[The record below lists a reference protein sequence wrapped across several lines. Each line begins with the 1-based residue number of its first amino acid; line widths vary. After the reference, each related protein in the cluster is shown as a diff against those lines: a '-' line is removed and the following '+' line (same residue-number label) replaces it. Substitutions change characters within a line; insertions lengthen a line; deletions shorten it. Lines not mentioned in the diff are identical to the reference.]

1 MTTRIRDELERS
13 WWPKNNNEM
22 SIRMTPLRALAEN
35 AKGVLAE
42 TKKFLDEDDDKDEEE
57 SSIID
62 RAMLKEIERVAGE
75 MRSEKEDVELSF
87 YYHGDEEEEEDAVS
101 SSSSLSERKKRNTFA
116 EKFLGGCFPGGVEV
130 KKNVS
135 RCSATAAAALR
146 IRVFDR
152 FSSSSSSSF
161 EPYAKKKKEEEA
173 EEEEKWMTDAIE
185 FIEKARKSNA
195 FLIIE
200 NCETEEKA
208 REIRA
213 ELYSGA
219 MAFSAKRSEE
229 EEFVFCLEGGI
240 VLEDEEKGAN
250 ATSIQGGEEKKEN
263 GKKKKNEGGGLFAS
277 GSEDSDSLSSDE
289 EDVARI
295 ERLSINNINDRDI
308 ATCKRAQ
315 ANISNA
321 FRAMCLERAERY
333 ALRYAP
339 MRERI
344 YAKLKEKA
352 KAKKKEEKEKKNYQQ
367 KRFDVSNDE
376 PVRMPAN
383 ASSPLVKKSNFQI
396 IENNNELAS
405 AKKDG
410 GPGVMSFLDWMGGNG
425 NDEVPLSEQ
434 KGISYQSKADAARIK
449 ALEAALRE
457 LNPDHPLLMF
467 CPAPKT

>member
-13 WWPKNNNEM
+13 WPKNNNEM
-22 SIRMTPLRALAEN
+22 MMKMTPLRALAEN
-35 AKGVLAE
+35 AKRVLAE
-42 TKKFLDEDDDKDEEE
+42 TKKFLDEFDEDGIKDDDKD
-57 SSIID
+57 ID
-62 RAMLKEIERVAGE
+62 RARKEIEQLAGE

-101 SSSSLSERKKRNTFA
+101 SSSSLSERKKRNTFV

-130 KKNVS
+130 KKNVA
-135 RCSATAAAALR
+135 ATAAAALR

-152 FSSSSSSSF
+152 FSSSSSSS
-161 EPYAKKKKEEEA
+161 E

-219 MAFSAKRSEE
+219 MAFSARRSEE

-263 GKKKKNEGGGLFAS
+263 GKNKKNEGGGLFAS

-295 ERLSINNINDRDI
+295 ERLSINSINDRDI

-321 FRAMCLERAERY
+321 FRAMCLERAESI

-352 KAKKKEEKEKKNYQQ
+352 KAKKKEEKEKKSNQQ

-410 GPGVMSFLDWMGGNG
+410 PGVMSFLDWMGGDG

>member
-13 WWPKNNNEM
+13 WPKNNNEM
-22 SIRMTPLRALAEN
+22 MMKMTPLRALAEN
-35 AKGVLAE
+35 AKRVLAE
-42 TKKFLDEDDDKDEEE
+42 TKKFLDEFDEDGIKDDDKD
-57 SSIID
+57 ID
-62 RAMLKEIERVAGE
+62 RARKEIEQLAGE

-87 YYHGDEEEEEDAVS
+87 YYHGDEEEEEDALS

-130 KKNVS
+130 KKNVA
-135 RCSATAAAALR
+135 ATATAALR

-152 FSSSSSSSF
+152 FSSSSSSS
-161 EPYAKKKKEEEA
+161 E

-250 ATSIQGGEEKKEN
+250 ATYIQGGEEKKEN
-263 GKKKKNEGGGLFAS
+263 GKKKNEGGGLFAS

-321 FRAMCLERAERY
+321 FRAMCLERAESI

-352 KAKKKEEKEKKNYQQ
+352 KAKKKEEKEKKNNQQ

-410 GPGVMSFLDWMGGNG
+410 PGVMSFLDWMGGDG

>member
-13 WWPKNNNEM
+13 WPKNNNEM
-22 SIRMTPLRALAEN
+22 RMTPLRALAEN
-35 AKGVLAE
+35 AKRVLAE
-42 TKKFLDEDDDKDEEE
+42 TKKFLDIKDDEKDDEE
-57 SSIID
+57 SIIID
-62 RAMLKEIERVAGE
+62 REMLKEIERLAEE
-75 MRSEKEDVELSF
+75 MRSETEDVELSF
-87 YYHGDEEEEEDAVS
+87 YYGDEEEEEDAVS
-101 SSSSLSERKKRNTFA
+101 SSSSSPRERKKRNEFA

-135 RCSATAAAALR
+135 RRSATAAAAVR

-152 FSSSSSSSF
+152 FSSSSSSS
-161 EPYAKKKKEEEA
+161 

-185 FIEKARKSNA
+185 FVEKARKSNA

-263 GKKKKNEGGGLFAS
+263 GKNKKNQDGGLFAS

-352 KAKKKEEKEKKNYQQ
+352 KAKKKEEKEKKNNQQ
-367 KRFDVSNDE
+367 KRFDESNDE

-396 IENNNELAS
+396 IENYNELAS

-410 GPGVMSFLDWMGGNG
+410 GPGVMSFLDWMGGDG

>member
-13 WWPKNNNEM
+13 WPKNNNEM
-22 SIRMTPLRALAEN
+22 MMKMTPLRALAEN
-35 AKGVLAE
+35 AKRVLAE
-42 TKKFLDEDDDKDEEE
+42 TKKFLDEFDEDGIKDDDKD
-57 SSIID
+57 ID
-62 RAMLKEIERVAGE
+62 RARKEIEQLAGE

-130 KKNVS
+130 KKNVA
-135 RCSATAAAALR
+135 ATAAAALR

-152 FSSSSSSSF
+152 FSSSSS
-161 EPYAKKKKEEEA
+161 EEE

-263 GKKKKNEGGGLFAS
+263 RKNKKNEGGGLFAS

-295 ERLSINNINDRDI
+295 ERLSINSINDRDI

-321 FRAMCLERAERY
+321 FRAMCLERAESI

-352 KAKKKEEKEKKNYQQ
+352 KAKKKEEKEKKSNQQ

-410 GPGVMSFLDWMGGNG
+410 PGVMSFLDWMGGDG

>member
-13 WWPKNNNEM
+13 WPKNNNEM
-22 SIRMTPLRALAEN
+22 MMKMTPLRALAEN
-35 AKGVLAE
+35 AKRVLAE
-42 TKKFLDEDDDKDEEE
+42 TKKFLDEFDEDGIKDDDKD
-57 SSIID
+57 ID
-62 RAMLKEIERVAGE
+62 RARKEIEQLAGE

-101 SSSSLSERKKRNTFA
+101 SSSSLSERKKRNTFV

-130 KKNVS
+130 KKNVA
-135 RCSATAAAALR
+135 ATAAAALR

-152 FSSSSSSSF
+152 FSSSSSSSS
-161 EPYAKKKKEEEA
+161 

-200 NCETEEKA
+200 NCKTEEKA

-219 MAFSAKRSEE
+219 MAFSARRSEE

-263 GKKKKNEGGGLFAS
+263 GKNKKNEGGGLFAS

-289 EDVARI
+289 EDVTRI
-295 ERLSINNINDRDI
+295 ERLSINSINDRDI

-321 FRAMCLERAERY
+321 FRAMCLERAESI

-352 KAKKKEEKEKKNYQQ
+352 KAKKKEEKEKKSNQQ

-410 GPGVMSFLDWMGGNG
+410 PGVMSFLDWMGGDG

>member
-13 WWPKNNNEM
+13 WPKNNNEM
-22 SIRMTPLRALAEN
+22 MMKMTPLRALAEN
-35 AKGVLAE
+35 AKRVLAE
-42 TKKFLDEDDDKDEEE
+42 TKKFLDEFDEDGIKDDDKD
-57 SSIID
+57 ID
-62 RAMLKEIERVAGE
+62 RARKEIEQLAGE

-130 KKNVS
+130 KKNVA
-135 RCSATAAAALR
+135 ATAAAALR

-152 FSSSSSSSF
+152 FSSSSS
-161 EPYAKKKKEEEA
+161 EEE

-200 NCETEEKA
+200 NCGTEEKA

-219 MAFSAKRSEE
+219 MAFSARRSEE

-263 GKKKKNEGGGLFAS
+263 GKNKKNEGGGLFAS

-321 FRAMCLERAERY
+321 FRAMCLERAESI

-352 KAKKKEEKEKKNYQQ
+352 KAKKKEEKEKKNNQQ

-410 GPGVMSFLDWMGGNG
+410 PGVMSFLDWMGGDG

>member
-13 WWPKNNNEM
+13 WPKNNNEM
-22 SIRMTPLRALAEN
+22 MMKMTPLRALAEN
-35 AKGVLAE
+35 AKRVLAE
-42 TKKFLDEDDDKDEEE
+42 TKKFLDEFDEDGIKDDDKD
-57 SSIID
+57 ID
-62 RAMLKEIERVAGE
+62 RARKEIEQLAGE

-130 KKNVS
+130 KKNVA
-135 RCSATAAAALR
+135 ATAAAALR

-152 FSSSSSSSF
+152 FSSSSS
-161 EPYAKKKKEEEA
+161 EEE

-200 NCETEEKA
+200 NCGTEEKA

-263 GKKKKNEGGGLFAS
+263 GKNKKNEGGGLFAS

-295 ERLSINNINDRDI
+295 ERLSINSINDRDI

-321 FRAMCLERAERY
+321 FRAMCLERAESI

-352 KAKKKEEKEKKNYQQ
+352 KAKKKEEKEKKSNQQ

-410 GPGVMSFLDWMGGNG
+410 PGVMSFLDWMGGDG

>member
-13 WWPKNNNEM
+13 WPKNNNEM
-22 SIRMTPLRALAEN
+22 MMKMTPLRALAEN
-35 AKGVLAE
+35 AKRVLAE
-42 TKKFLDEDDDKDEEE
+42 TKKFLDEFDEDGIKDDDKD
-57 SSIID
+57 ID
-62 RAMLKEIERVAGE
+62 RARKEIEQLAGE

-130 KKNVS
+130 KKNVA
-135 RCSATAAAALR
+135 ATATAALR

-152 FSSSSSSSF
+152 FSSSSSSSS
-161 EPYAKKKKEEEA
+161 

-263 GKKKKNEGGGLFAS
+263 GKNKKNEGGGLFAS

-295 ERLSINNINDRDI
+295 ERLSINSINDRDI

-321 FRAMCLERAERY
+321 FRAMCLERAESI

-352 KAKKKEEKEKKNYQQ
+352 KAKKKEEKEKKSNQQ

-410 GPGVMSFLDWMGGNG
+410 PGVMSFLDWMGGDG

>member
-13 WWPKNNNEM
+13 WPKNNNEM
-22 SIRMTPLRALAEN
+22 MMKMTPLRALAEN
-35 AKGVLAE
+35 AKRVLAE
-42 TKKFLDEDDDKDEEE
+42 TKKFLDEFDEYGIKDDDKD
-57 SSIID
+57 ID
-62 RAMLKEIERVAGE
+62 RARKEIEQLAGE

-87 YYHGDEEEEEDAVS
+87 YYHGEEEEEDALS

-130 KKNVS
+130 KKNVA
-135 RCSATAAAALR
+135 ATAAAALR

-152 FSSSSSSSF
+152 FSSSSSSSS
-161 EPYAKKKKEEEA
+161 

-185 FIEKARKSNA
+185 YIEKARRSNA

-263 GKKKKNEGGGLFAS
+263 GKNKKNEGGGLFAS

-295 ERLSINNINDRDI
+295 ERLSINSINDRDI

-321 FRAMCLERAERY
+321 FRAMCLERAESI

-352 KAKKKEEKEKKNYQQ
+352 KAKKKEEKEKKSNQQ

-383 ASSPLVKKSNFQI
+383 ASWPLVKKSNFQI

-410 GPGVMSFLDWMGGNG
+410 PGVMSFLDWMGGDG

>member
-13 WWPKNNNEM
+13 WPKNNNEM
-22 SIRMTPLRALAEN
+22 MMKMTPLRALAEN
-35 AKGVLAE
+35 AKRVLAE
-42 TKKFLDEDDDKDEEE
+42 TKKFLDEFDEDGIKDDDKD
-57 SSIID
+57 ID
-62 RAMLKEIERVAGE
+62 RARKEIEQLAGE

-87 YYHGDEEEEEDAVS
+87 YYHGDEEEEEDALS

-130 KKNVS
+130 KKNVA
-135 RCSATAAAALR
+135 ATAAAALR

-152 FSSSSSSSF
+152 FSSSSS
-161 EPYAKKKKEEEA
+161 EEE

-200 NCETEEKA
+200 NCGTEEKA

-250 ATSIQGGEEKKEN
+250 ATYIQEGEEKKEN
-263 GKKKKNEGGGLFAS
+263 GKNQNKNEGGGLFAS
-277 GSEDSDSLSSDE
+277 GSEDSDSLSSDG

-321 FRAMCLERAERY
+321 FRAMCLERAESI

-352 KAKKKEEKEKKNYQQ
+352 KAKKKEEKEKKSNQQ

-410 GPGVMSFLDWMGGNG
+410 PGVMSFLDWMGGDG

>member
-13 WWPKNNNEM
+13 WPKNNSEM
-22 SIRMTPLRALAEN
+22 MMKMTPLRALAEN
-35 AKGVLAE
+35 AERVLAE
-42 TKKFLDEDDDKDEEE
+42 TKKFLDEFDEDGIKDDDKD
-57 SSIID
+57 ID
-62 RAMLKEIERVAGE
+62 RARKEIEQLAGE

-130 KKNVS
+130 KKNVA
-135 RCSATAAAALR
+135 ATAAAALR

-152 FSSSSSSSF
+152 FSSSSSSS
-161 EPYAKKKKEEEA
+161 E

-200 NCETEEKA
+200 NCGTEEKA

-250 ATSIQGGEEKKEN
+250 ATYIQEGEEKKEN
-263 GKKKKNEGGGLFAS
+263 GKNKKNEGGGLFAA

-295 ERLSINNINDRDI
+295 ERLSINNINDNNINDRDI

-321 FRAMCLERAERY
+321 FRAMCLERAESI

-352 KAKKKEEKEKKNYQQ
+352 KAKKKEEKEKKNNQQ

-410 GPGVMSFLDWMGGNG
+410 PGVMSFLDWMGGDG

>member
-13 WWPKNNNEM
+13 WPKNNNEM
-22 SIRMTPLRALAEN
+22 MMKMTPLRALAEN
-35 AKGVLAE
+35 AKRVLAE
-42 TKKFLDEDDDKDEEE
+42 TKKFLDEFDEDGIKDDDKD
-57 SSIID
+57 ID
-62 RAMLKEIERVAGE
+62 RARKEIEQLAGE

-130 KKNVS
+130 KKNVA
-135 RCSATAAAALR
+135 ATAAAALR

-152 FSSSSSSSF
+152 FSSSSSSS
-161 EPYAKKKKEEEA
+161 E

-263 GKKKKNEGGGLFAS
+263 GKNKKNEGGGLFAS

-295 ERLSINNINDRDI
+295 ERLSINNINDRDV

-321 FRAMCLERAERY
+321 FRAMCLERAESI

-352 KAKKKEEKEKKNYQQ
+352 KAKKKEEKEKKSNQQ

-410 GPGVMSFLDWMGGNG
+410 PGVMSFLDWMGGDG

>member
-13 WWPKNNNEM
+13 WPKNNNEM
-22 SIRMTPLRALAEN
+22 MMKMTPLRALAEN
-35 AKGVLAE
+35 AKRVLAE
-42 TKKFLDEDDDKDEEE
+42 TKKFLDEFDEDGIKDDDKD
-57 SSIID
+57 ID
-62 RAMLKEIERVAGE
+62 RARKEIEQLAGE

-130 KKNVS
+130 KKNVA
-135 RCSATAAAALR
+135 ATAAAALR

-152 FSSSSSSSF
+152 FSSSSSSS
-161 EPYAKKKKEEEA
+161 E

-208 REIRA
+208 REICA

-219 MAFSAKRSEE
+219 MAFSARRSEE

-263 GKKKKNEGGGLFAS
+263 GKNKKNEGGGLFAS

-295 ERLSINNINDRDI
+295 ERLSINSINDRDI

-321 FRAMCLERAERY
+321 FRAMCLERAESI

-352 KAKKKEEKEKKNYQQ
+352 KAKKKEEKEKKSNQQ

-410 GPGVMSFLDWMGGNG
+410 PGVMSFLDWMGGDG

>member
-1 MTTRIRDELERS
+1 
-13 WWPKNNNEM
+13 
-22 SIRMTPLRALAEN
+22 MTPLRALAEN
-35 AKGVLAE
+35 AKRVLAE
-42 TKKFLDEDDDKDEEE
+42 TKKFLDEFDEDGIKDDDKD
-57 SSIID
+57 ID
-62 RAMLKEIERVAGE
+62 RARKEIEQLAGE

-87 YYHGDEEEEEDAVS
+87 YYHGDEEEEEEDAVS

-130 KKNVS
+130 KKNVA
-135 RCSATAAAALR
+135 ATAAAALR

-152 FSSSSSSSF
+152 FSSSSSSS
-161 EPYAKKKKEEEA
+161 E

-250 ATSIQGGEEKKEN
+250 ATYIQEGEEKKEN
-263 GKKKKNEGGGLFAS
+263 GKNKNKNEGGGLFAS

-295 ERLSINNINDRDI
+295 ERLSINSINDRDI

-321 FRAMCLERAERY
+321 FRAMCLERAESI

-352 KAKKKEEKEKKNYQQ
+352 KAKKKEEKEKKNNQQ

-410 GPGVMSFLDWMGGNG
+410 PGVMSFLDWMGGDG

>member
-1 MTTRIRDELERS
+1 M
-13 WWPKNNNEM
+13 K
-22 SIRMTPLRALAEN
+22 MTPLRALAEN
-35 AKGVLAE
+35 AKRVLAE
-42 TKKFLDEDDDKDEEE
+42 TKKFLDEFDEDGIKDDDKD
-57 SSIID
+57 ID
-62 RAMLKEIERVAGE
+62 RARKEIEQLAGE

-130 KKNVS
+130 KKNVA
-135 RCSATAAAALR
+135 ATAAAALR

-152 FSSSSSSSF
+152 FSSSSS
-161 EPYAKKKKEEEA
+161 EEE

-263 GKKKKNEGGGLFAS
+263 GKNKKNEGGGLFAS

-295 ERLSINNINDRDI
+295 ERLSINSINDRDI

-321 FRAMCLERAERY
+321 FRAMCLERAESI

-352 KAKKKEEKEKKNYQQ
+352 KAKKKEEKEKKSNQQ

-410 GPGVMSFLDWMGGNG
+410 PGVMSFLDWMGGDG

>member
-1 MTTRIRDELERS
+1 MM
-13 WWPKNNNEM
+13 K
-22 SIRMTPLRALAEN
+22 MTPLRALAEN
-35 AKGVLAE
+35 AKRVLAE
-42 TKKFLDEDDDKDEEE
+42 TKKFLDEFDEDGIKDDDKD
-57 SSIID
+57 ID
-62 RAMLKEIERVAGE
+62 RARKEIEQLAGE

-130 KKNVS
+130 KKNVA
-135 RCSATAAAALR
+135 ATAAAALR

-152 FSSSSSSSF
+152 FSSSSSS
-161 EPYAKKKKEEEA
+161 EE

-200 NCETEEKA
+200 NCGTEEKA

-250 ATSIQGGEEKKEN
+250 ATYIQEGEEKKEN
-263 GKKKKNEGGGLFAS
+263 GKNKNKNEGGGLFAS

-352 KAKKKEEKEKKNYQQ
+352 KAKKKEEKEKKNNQQ

-396 IENNNELAS
+396 IENYNELAS

-410 GPGVMSFLDWMGGNG
+410 GPGVMSFLDWMGGDG

>member
-1 MTTRIRDELERS
+1 
-13 WWPKNNNEM
+13 
-22 SIRMTPLRALAEN
+22 MTPLRALAEN
-35 AKGVLAE
+35 AKRVLAE
-42 TKKFLDEDDDKDEEE
+42 TKKFLDEFDEDGIKDDDKD
-57 SSIID
+57 ID
-62 RAMLKEIERVAGE
+62 RARKEIEQLAGE

-87 YYHGDEEEEEDAVS
+87 YYHGEEEEEDALS

-130 KKNVS
+130 KKNVA
-135 RCSATAAAALR
+135 ATATAALR

-152 FSSSSSSSF
+152 FSSSSSSSS
-161 EPYAKKKKEEEA
+161 

-250 ATSIQGGEEKKEN
+250 ATYIQGGEEKKEN

-295 ERLSINNINDRDI
+295 ERLSINNINDRDV

-321 FRAMCLERAERY
+321 FRAMCLERAERF

-352 KAKKKEEKEKKNYQQ
+352 KAKKKEEKEKKSNQQ

-410 GPGVMSFLDWMGGNG
+410 PGVMSFLDWMGGDG

>member
-13 WWPKNNNEM
+13 WPKNNNEM
-22 SIRMTPLRALAEN
+22 MMKMTPLRALAEN
-35 AKGVLAE
+35 AKRVLAE
-42 TKKFLDEDDDKDEEE
+42 TKKFLDEFDEDGIKDDDKD
-57 SSIID
+57 ID
-62 RAMLKEIERVAGE
+62 RARKEIEQLAGE

-101 SSSSLSERKKRNTFA
+101 SSSSLSERKKRNTFV

-130 KKNVS
+130 KKNVA
-135 RCSATAAAALR
+135 ATAAAALR

-152 FSSSSSSSF
+152 FSSSSSSSS
-161 EPYAKKKKEEEA
+161 

-200 NCETEEKA
+200 NCKTEEKA

-219 MAFSAKRSEE
+219 MAFSARRSEE

-263 GKKKKNEGGGLFAS
+263 GKNKKNEGGGLFAS

-295 ERLSINNINDRDI
+295 ERLSINSINDRDI

-321 FRAMCLERAERY
+321 FRAMCLERAESI

-352 KAKKKEEKEKKNYQQ
+352 KAKKKEEKEKKSNQQ

-410 GPGVMSFLDWMGGNG
+410 PGVMSFLDWMGGDG

>member
-13 WWPKNNNEM
+13 WPKNNNEM
-22 SIRMTPLRALAEN
+22 MMKMTPLRALAEN
-35 AKGVLAE
+35 AKRVLAE
-42 TKKFLDEDDDKDEEE
+42 TKKFLDEFDEDGIKDDDKD
-57 SSIID
+57 ID
-62 RAMLKEIERVAGE
+62 RARKEIEQLAGE

-101 SSSSLSERKKRNTFA
+101 SSSSLSERKRNTFV

-130 KKNVS
+130 KKNVA
-135 RCSATAAAALR
+135 ATAAAALR

-152 FSSSSSSSF
+152 FSSSSSSSS
-161 EPYAKKKKEEEA
+161 

-200 NCETEEKA
+200 NCKTEEKA

-219 MAFSAKRSEE
+219 MAFSARRSEE

-250 ATSIQGGEEKKEN
+250 ATYIQEGEEKKEN
-263 GKKKKNEGGGLFAS
+263 GKNQNKNEGGGLFAS

-295 ERLSINNINDRDI
+295 ERLSINSINDRDI

-321 FRAMCLERAERY
+321 FRAMCLERAESI

-352 KAKKKEEKEKKNYQQ
+352 KAKKKEEKEKKSNQQ

-410 GPGVMSFLDWMGGNG
+410 PGVMSFLDWMGGDG

>member
-13 WWPKNNNEM
+13 WPKNNNEM
-22 SIRMTPLRALAEN
+22 MMKMTPLRALAEN
-35 AKGVLAE
+35 AKRVLAE
-42 TKKFLDEDDDKDEEE
+42 TKKFLDEFDEDGIKDDDKD
-57 SSIID
+57 ID
-62 RAMLKEIERVAGE
+62 RARKEIEQLAGE

-101 SSSSLSERKKRNTFA
+101 SSSSLSERKRNTFV

-130 KKNVS
+130 KKNVA
-135 RCSATAAAALR
+135 ATAAAALR

-152 FSSSSSSSF
+152 FSSSSSSS
-161 EPYAKKKKEEEA
+161 E

-200 NCETEEKA
+200 NCKTEEKA

-219 MAFSAKRSEE
+219 MAFSARRSEE

-263 GKKKKNEGGGLFAS
+263 GKNKKNEGGGLFAS

-295 ERLSINNINDRDI
+295 ERLSINSINDRDI

-321 FRAMCLERAERY
+321 FRAMCLERAESI

-352 KAKKKEEKEKKNYQQ
+352 KAKKKEEKEKKSNQQ

-410 GPGVMSFLDWMGGNG
+410 PGVMSFLDWMGGDG

>member
-13 WWPKNNNEM
+13 WPKNNNEM
-22 SIRMTPLRALAEN
+22 MMKMTPLRALAEN
-35 AKGVLAE
+35 AKRVLAE
-42 TKKFLDEDDDKDEEE
+42 TKKFLDEFDEDGIKDDDKD
-57 SSIID
+57 ID
-62 RAMLKEIERVAGE
+62 RARKEIEQLAGE

-87 YYHGDEEEEEDAVS
+87 YYHGDEEEEEEDAVS

-130 KKNVS
+130 KKNVA
-135 RCSATAAAALR
+135 ATAAAALR

-152 FSSSSSSSF
+152 FSSSSS
-161 EPYAKKKKEEEA
+161 EEE

-219 MAFSAKRSEE
+219 MAFSARRSEE

-263 GKKKKNEGGGLFAS
+263 GKNKKNEGGGLFAS

-295 ERLSINNINDRDI
+295 ERLSINSINDRDI

-321 FRAMCLERAERY
+321 FRAMCLERAESI

-352 KAKKKEEKEKKNYQQ
+352 KAKKKEEKEKKSNQQ

-410 GPGVMSFLDWMGGNG
+410 PGVMSFLDWMGGDG

>member
-13 WWPKNNNEM
+13 WPKNNNEM
-22 SIRMTPLRALAEN
+22 MMKMTPLRALAEN
-35 AKGVLAE
+35 AKRVLAE
-42 TKKFLDEDDDKDEEE
+42 TKKFLDEFDEDGIKDDDKD
-57 SSIID
+57 ID
-62 RAMLKEIERVAGE
+62 RARKEIEQLAGE

-130 KKNVS
+130 KKNVA
-135 RCSATAAAALR
+135 ATAAAALR

-152 FSSSSSSSF
+152 FSSSSSSSS
-161 EPYAKKKKEEEA
+161 

-263 GKKKKNEGGGLFAS
+263 RKNKKNEGGGLFAS

-295 ERLSINNINDRDI
+295 ERLSINSINDRDI

-321 FRAMCLERAERY
+321 FRAMCLERAESI

-352 KAKKKEEKEKKNYQQ
+352 KAKKKEEKEKKSNQQ

-410 GPGVMSFLDWMGGNG
+410 PGVMSFLDWMGGDG

>member
-13 WWPKNNNEM
+13 WPKNNNEM
-22 SIRMTPLRALAEN
+22 MMKMTPLRALAEN
-35 AKGVLAE
+35 AKRVLAE
-42 TKKFLDEDDDKDEEE
+42 TKKFLDEFDEDGIKDDDKD
-57 SSIID
+57 ID
-62 RAMLKEIERVAGE
+62 RARKEIEQLAGE

-87 YYHGDEEEEEDAVS
+87 YYHGDEEEEEEDAVS

-130 KKNVS
+130 KKNVA
-135 RCSATAAAALR
+135 ATAAAALR

-152 FSSSSSSSF
+152 FSSSSSSS
-161 EPYAKKKKEEEA
+161 E

-213 ELYSGA
+213 ELYSCA

-250 ATSIQGGEEKKEN
+250 ATYIQEGEEKKEN
-263 GKKKKNEGGGLFAS
+263 GKNQNKNEGGGLFAS

-295 ERLSINNINDRDI
+295 ERLSINSINDRDI

-321 FRAMCLERAERY
+321 FRAMCLERAESI

-352 KAKKKEEKEKKNYQQ
+352 KAKKKEEKEKKSNQQ

-410 GPGVMSFLDWMGGNG
+410 PGVMSFLDWMGGDG

>member
-13 WWPKNNNEM
+13 WPKNNNEM
-22 SIRMTPLRALAEN
+22 MMKMTPLRALAEN
-35 AKGVLAE
+35 AKRVLAE
-42 TKKFLDEDDDKDEEE
+42 TKKFLDEFDEDGIKDDDKD
-57 SSIID
+57 ID
-62 RAMLKEIERVAGE
+62 RARKEIEQLAGE

-87 YYHGDEEEEEDAVS
+87 YYHGEEEEEDALS

-130 KKNVS
+130 KKNVA
-135 RCSATAAAALR
+135 ATATAALR

-152 FSSSSSSSF
+152 FSSSSSSSS
-161 EPYAKKKKEEEA
+161 

-200 NCETEEKA
+200 NCKTEEKA

-250 ATSIQGGEEKKEN
+250 ATYIQEGEEKKEN
-263 GKKKKNEGGGLFAS
+263 GKNKNKNEGGGLFAS

-352 KAKKKEEKEKKNYQQ
+352 KAKKKEEKEKKSNQQ

-410 GPGVMSFLDWMGGNG
+410 PGVMSFLDWMGGDG

>member
-13 WWPKNNNEM
+13 WPKNNNEM
-22 SIRMTPLRALAEN
+22 MMKMTPLRALAEN
-35 AKGVLAE
+35 AKRVLAE
-42 TKKFLDEDDDKDEEE
+42 TKKFLDEFDEDGIKDDDKD
-57 SSIID
+57 ID
-62 RAMLKEIERVAGE
+62 RARKEIEQLAGE

-101 SSSSLSERKKRNTFA
+101 SSSSLSERKKRNAFA

-130 KKNVS
+130 KKNVA
-135 RCSATAAAALR
+135 ATATAALR

-152 FSSSSSSSF
+152 FSSSSSSSS
-161 EPYAKKKKEEEA
+161 

-200 NCETEEKA
+200 NCKTEEKA

-263 GKKKKNEGGGLFAS
+263 GKNKKNEGGGLFAS

-295 ERLSINNINDRDI
+295 ERLSINSINDRDI

-321 FRAMCLERAERY
+321 FRAMCLERAESI

-352 KAKKKEEKEKKNYQQ
+352 KAKKKEEKEKKSNQQ

-410 GPGVMSFLDWMGGNG
+410 PGVMSFLDWMGGDG

-457 LNPDHPLLMF
+457 LKPDHPLLMF

>member
-13 WWPKNNNEM
+13 WPKNNNEM
-22 SIRMTPLRALAEN
+22 MMKMTPLRALAEN
-35 AKGVLAE
+35 AKRVLAE
-42 TKKFLDEDDDKDEEE
+42 TKKFLDEFDEDGIKDDDKD
-57 SSIID
+57 ID
-62 RAMLKEIERVAGE
+62 RARKEIERLAGE

-87 YYHGDEEEEEDAVS
+87 YYHGEEEEEDALS

-130 KKNVS
+130 KKNVA
-135 RCSATAAAALR
+135 ATATAALR

-152 FSSSSSSSF
+152 FSSSSSSSS
-161 EPYAKKKKEEEA
+161 

-200 NCETEEKA
+200 NCGTEEKA

-250 ATSIQGGEEKKEN
+250 ATYIQGGEEKKEN
-263 GKKKKNEGGGLFAS
+263 GKKKKKKNEGGGLFAS

-352 KAKKKEEKEKKNYQQ
+352 KAKKKEEKEKKSNQQ

-410 GPGVMSFLDWMGGNG
+410 PGVMSFLDWMGGDG

>member
-1 MTTRIRDELERS
+1 
-13 WWPKNNNEM
+13 
-22 SIRMTPLRALAEN
+22 MTPLRALAEN
-35 AKGVLAE
+35 AKRVLAE
-42 TKKFLDEDDDKDEEE
+42 TKKFLDEFDEDGIKDDDKD
-57 SSIID
+57 ID
-62 RAMLKEIERVAGE
+62 RARKEIEQLAGE

-87 YYHGDEEEEEDAVS
+87 YYHGEEEEEDALS

-130 KKNVS
+130 KKNVA
-135 RCSATAAAALR
+135 ATATAALR

-152 FSSSSSSSF
+152 FSSSSSSSS
-161 EPYAKKKKEEEA
+161 

-250 ATSIQGGEEKKEN
+250 ATYIQGGEEKKEN
-263 GKKKKNEGGGLFAS
+263 GKKKKNEGDGLFAS

-295 ERLSINNINDRDI
+295 ERLSINNINDRDV

-321 FRAMCLERAERY
+321 FRAMCLERAERF

-352 KAKKKEEKEKKNYQQ
+352 KAKKKEEKEKKSNQQ

-410 GPGVMSFLDWMGGNG
+410 PGVMSFLDWMGGDG

>member
-1 MTTRIRDELERS
+1 
-13 WWPKNNNEM
+13 
-22 SIRMTPLRALAEN
+22 
-35 AKGVLAE
+35 
-42 TKKFLDEDDDKDEEE
+42 
-57 SSIID
+57 
-62 RAMLKEIERVAGE
+62 
-75 MRSEKEDVELSF
+75 
-87 YYHGDEEEEEDAVS
+87 
-101 SSSSLSERKKRNTFA
+101 
-116 EKFLGGCFPGGVEV
+116 
-130 KKNVS
+130 
-135 RCSATAAAALR
+135 
-146 IRVFDR
+146 
-152 FSSSSSSSF
+152 
-161 EPYAKKKKEEEA
+161 
-173 EEEEKWMTDAIE
+173 MTDAIE

-200 NCETEEKA
+200 NCGTEEKA

-250 ATSIQGGEEKKEN
+250 ATYIQEGEEKKEN
-263 GKKKKNEGGGLFAS
+263 GKNKKNEGGGLFAS

-295 ERLSINNINDRDI
+295 ERLSINSINDRDI

-321 FRAMCLERAERY
+321 FRAMCLERAESI

-352 KAKKKEEKEKKNYQQ
+352 KAKKKEEKEKKSNQQ

-410 GPGVMSFLDWMGGNG
+410 PGVMSFLDWMGGDG

-434 KGISYQSKADAARIK
+434 KGISYQSKANAARIE
-449 ALEAALRE
+449 ALEAALRD

>member
-13 WWPKNNNEM
+13 WPKNNNEM
-22 SIRMTPLRALAEN
+22 MMKMTPLRALAEN
-35 AKGVLAE
+35 AKRVLAE
-42 TKKFLDEDDDKDEEE
+42 TKKFLDEFDEDGIKDDDKD
-57 SSIID
+57 ID
-62 RAMLKEIERVAGE
+62 RARKEIEQLAGE

-130 KKNVS
+130 KKNVA
-135 RCSATAAAALR
+135 ATAAAALR

-152 FSSSSSSSF
+152 FSSSSSSSS
-161 EPYAKKKKEEEA
+161 

-200 NCETEEKA
+200 NCKTEEKA

-219 MAFSAKRSEE
+219 MAFSARRSEE

-263 GKKKKNEGGGLFAS
+263 GKNKKNEGGGLFAS

-295 ERLSINNINDRDI
+295 ERLSINSINDRDI

-321 FRAMCLERAERY
+321 FRAMCLERAESI

-352 KAKKKEEKEKKNYQQ
+352 KAKKKEEKEKKSNQQ

-410 GPGVMSFLDWMGGNG
+410 PGVMSFLDWMGGDG

>member
-13 WWPKNNNEM
+13 WPKNNNEM
-22 SIRMTPLRALAEN
+22 MMKMTPLRALAEN
-35 AKGVLAE
+35 AKRVLAE
-42 TKKFLDEDDDKDEEE
+42 TKKFLDEFDEDGIKDDDKD
-57 SSIID
+57 ID
-62 RAMLKEIERVAGE
+62 RARKEIEQLAGE

-87 YYHGDEEEEEDAVS
+87 YYHGDEEEEEDALS

-130 KKNVS
+130 KKNVA
-135 RCSATAAAALR
+135 ATATAALR

-152 FSSSSSSSF
+152 FSSSSSSS
-161 EPYAKKKKEEEA
+161 E

-200 NCETEEKA
+200 NCGTEEKA

-250 ATSIQGGEEKKEN
+250 ATYIQGGEEKKEN

-321 FRAMCLERAERY
+321 FRAMCLERAESI

-352 KAKKKEEKEKKNYQQ
+352 KAKKKEEKEKKSNQQ

-410 GPGVMSFLDWMGGNG
+410 PGVMSFLDWMGGDG

>member
-13 WWPKNNNEM
+13 WPKNNNEM
-22 SIRMTPLRALAEN
+22 MMKMTPLRALAEN
-35 AKGVLAE
+35 AKRVLAE
-42 TKKFLDEDDDKDEEE
+42 TKKFLDEFDEDGIKDDDKD
-57 SSIID
+57 ID
-62 RAMLKEIERVAGE
+62 RARKEIEQLAGE

-130 KKNVS
+130 KKNVA
-135 RCSATAAAALR
+135 ATAAAALR

-152 FSSSSSSSF
+152 FSSSSS
-161 EPYAKKKKEEEA
+161 EEE

-200 NCETEEKA
+200 NCGTEEKA

-263 GKKKKNEGGGLFAS
+263 GKNKKNEGGGLFAS

-321 FRAMCLERAERY
+321 FRAMCLERAESI

-352 KAKKKEEKEKKNYQQ
+352 KAKKKEEKEKKSNQQ

-410 GPGVMSFLDWMGGNG
+410 PGVMSFLDWMGGDG

>member
-1 MTTRIRDELERS
+1 
-13 WWPKNNNEM
+13 
-22 SIRMTPLRALAEN
+22 MTPLRALAEN
-35 AKGVLAE
+35 AKRVLAE
-42 TKKFLDEDDDKDEEE
+42 TKKFLDEFDEDGIKDDDKD
-57 SSIID
+57 ID
-62 RAMLKEIERVAGE
+62 RARKEIEQLAGE

-87 YYHGDEEEEEDAVS
+87 YYHGEEEEEEDALS

-130 KKNVS
+130 KKNVA
-135 RCSATAAAALR
+135 ATATAALR

-152 FSSSSSSSF
+152 FSSSSSSSS
-161 EPYAKKKKEEEA
+161 

-250 ATSIQGGEEKKEN
+250 ATYSQGGEEKKEN

-295 ERLSINNINDRDI
+295 ERLSINNINDRDV

-321 FRAMCLERAERY
+321 FRAMCLERAERF

-352 KAKKKEEKEKKNYQQ
+352 KAKKKEEKEKKSNQQ

-410 GPGVMSFLDWMGGNG
+410 PGVMSFLDWMGGDG

>member
-13 WWPKNNNEM
+13 WPKNNSEM
-22 SIRMTPLRALAEN
+22 MMKMTPLRALAEN
-35 AKGVLAE
+35 AKRVLAE
-42 TKKFLDEDDDKDEEE
+42 TKKFLDEFDEDGIKDDDKD
-57 SSIID
+57 ID
-62 RAMLKEIERVAGE
+62 RARKEIEQLAGE

-87 YYHGDEEEEEDAVS
+87 YYHGEEEEEDALS

-130 KKNVS
+130 KKNVA
-135 RCSATAAAALR
+135 ATATAALR

-152 FSSSSSSSF
+152 FSSSSSSSS
-161 EPYAKKKKEEEA
+161 

-250 ATSIQGGEEKKEN
+250 ATYIQEGEEKKEN
-263 GKKKKNEGGGLFAS
+263 GKNKNKNEGGGLFAS

-295 ERLSINNINDRDI
+295 ERLSINSINDRDI

-321 FRAMCLERAERY
+321 FRAMCLERAESI

-352 KAKKKEEKEKKNYQQ
+352 KAKKKEEKEKKNNQQ

-410 GPGVMSFLDWMGGNG
+410 PGVMSFLDWMGGDG

>member
-13 WWPKNNNEM
+13 WPKNNNEM
-22 SIRMTPLRALAEN
+22 MMKMTPLRALAEN
-35 AKGVLAE
+35 AKRVLAE
-42 TKKFLDEDDDKDEEE
+42 TKKFLDEFDEDGIKDDDKD
-57 SSIID
+57 ID
-62 RAMLKEIERVAGE
+62 RARKEIEQLAGE

-130 KKNVS
+130 KKNVA
-135 RCSATAAAALR
+135 ATAAAALR

-152 FSSSSSSSF
+152 FSSSSS
-161 EPYAKKKKEEEA
+161 EEE

-200 NCETEEKA
+200 NCGTEEKA

-213 ELYSGA
+213 ELYSCA

-263 GKKKKNEGGGLFAS
+263 GKNKKNEGGGLFAS

-295 ERLSINNINDRDI
+295 ERLSINSINDRDI

-321 FRAMCLERAERY
+321 FRAMCLERAESI

-352 KAKKKEEKEKKNYQQ
+352 KAKKKEEKEKKSNQQ

-410 GPGVMSFLDWMGGNG
+410 PGVMSFLDWMGGDG

>member
-13 WWPKNNNEM
+13 WPKNNNEM
-22 SIRMTPLRALAEN
+22 MMKMTPLRALAEN
-35 AKGVLAE
+35 AKRVLAE
-42 TKKFLDEDDDKDEEE
+42 TKKFLDEFDEDGIKDDDKD
-57 SSIID
+57 ID
-62 RAMLKEIERVAGE
+62 RARKEIEQLAGE

-101 SSSSLSERKKRNTFA
+101 SSSSLSERKKRNTFV

-130 KKNVS
+130 KKNVA
-135 RCSATAAAALR
+135 ATAAAALR

-152 FSSSSSSSF
+152 FSSSSSSS
-161 EPYAKKKKEEEA
+161 E

-200 NCETEEKA
+200 NCGTEEKA

-219 MAFSAKRSEE
+219 MAFSARRSEE

-263 GKKKKNEGGGLFAS
+263 GKNKKNEGGGLFAS

-321 FRAMCLERAERY
+321 FRAMCLERAESI

-352 KAKKKEEKEKKNYQQ
+352 KAKKKEEKEKKSNQQ

-410 GPGVMSFLDWMGGNG
+410 PGVMSFLDWMGGDG

>member
-13 WWPKNNNEM
+13 WPKNNNEM
-22 SIRMTPLRALAEN
+22 MMKMTPLRALAEN
-35 AKGVLAE
+35 AKRVLAE
-42 TKKFLDEDDDKDEEE
+42 TKKFLDEFDEDGIKDDDKD
-57 SSIID
+57 ID
-62 RAMLKEIERVAGE
+62 RARKEIEQLAGE

-87 YYHGDEEEEEDAVS
+87 YYHGDEEEEEDALS

-130 KKNVS
+130 KKNVA
-135 RCSATAAAALR
+135 ATATAALR

-152 FSSSSSSSF
+152 FSSSSSSSS
-161 EPYAKKKKEEEA
+161 

-200 NCETEEKA
+200 NCKTEEKA

-263 GKKKKNEGGGLFAS
+263 GKNKKNEGGGLFAS

-295 ERLSINNINDRDI
+295 ERLSINSINDRDI

-321 FRAMCLERAERY
+321 FRAMCLERAESI

-352 KAKKKEEKEKKNYQQ
+352 KAKKKEEKEKKSNQQ

-410 GPGVMSFLDWMGGNG
+410 PGVMSFLDWMGGDG

>member
-13 WWPKNNNEM
+13 WPKNNSEM
-22 SIRMTPLRALAEN
+22 MMKMTPLRALAEN
-35 AKGVLAE
+35 AKRVLAE
-42 TKKFLDEDDDKDEEE
+42 TKKFLDEFDEDGIKDDDKD
-57 SSIID
+57 ID
-62 RAMLKEIERVAGE
+62 RARKEIEQLAGE

-130 KKNVS
+130 KKNVA
-135 RCSATAAAALR
+135 ATAAAALR

-152 FSSSSSSSF
+152 FSSSSSS
-161 EPYAKKKKEEEA
+161 EE

-200 NCETEEKA
+200 NCGTEEKA

-263 GKKKKNEGGGLFAS
+263 GKNKKNEGGGLFAS

-321 FRAMCLERAERY
+321 FRAMCLERAESI

-352 KAKKKEEKEKKNYQQ
+352 KAKKKEEKEKKNNQQ

-410 GPGVMSFLDWMGGNG
+410 PGVMSFLDWMGGDG

>member
-1 MTTRIRDELERS
+1 
-13 WWPKNNNEM
+13 
-22 SIRMTPLRALAEN
+22 MTPLRALAEN
-35 AKGVLAE
+35 AKRVLAE
-42 TKKFLDEDDDKDEEE
+42 TKKFLDEFDEDGIKDDDKD
-57 SSIID
+57 ID
-62 RAMLKEIERVAGE
+62 RARKEIEQLAGE

-130 KKNVS
+130 KKNVA
-135 RCSATAAAALR
+135 ATAAAALR

-152 FSSSSSSSF
+152 FSSSSSS
-161 EPYAKKKKEEEA
+161 E

-250 ATSIQGGEEKKEN
+250 ATYIQGGEEKKEN

-321 FRAMCLERAERY
+321 FRAMCLERAESI

-352 KAKKKEEKEKKNYQQ
+352 KAKKKEEKEKKNNQQ

-410 GPGVMSFLDWMGGNG
+410 PGVMSFLDWMGGDG